1 MVPCASCHGNAAQG
15 SAIFPRFAGQHA
27 AYVVRQLEVIQR
39 QFRDS
44 PIMHGVIKEIDAGGM
59 KAVAEYVQ
67 SL

>member
-1 MVPCASCHGNAAQG
+1 L
-15 SAIFPRFAGQHA
+15 
-27 AYVVRQLEVIQR
+27 RQLQLIQR

-44 PIMHGVIKEIDAGGM
+44 PIMHGAVKEIDADGM